1 MIRISSMKT
10 LGSRIAHYRKE
21 AGLTQGQLAKR
32 CGWASQSRVGNYEND
47 SREPTLGDLKNIAD
61 KLDISLMQLIEAEG
75 HPQEDAPHRVVRDI
89 SGSYGDS
96 PSPDLMQLHRI
107 AADLNEE
114 QLKLLCGIAELIRKG

>member
-1 MIRISSMKT
+1 MKT

-61 KLDISLMQLIEAEG
+61 KLDIPLMQLIEVEG
-75 HPQEDAPHRVVRDI
+75 YPLNETPSNKEIRDI
-89 SGSYGDS
+89 SGSYGGASS
-96 PSPDLMQLHRI
+96 PALLRLHRI
-107 AADLNEE
+107 AAELSED
-114 QLKLLCGIAELIRKG
+114 QLKLLCSIAEVIRKG